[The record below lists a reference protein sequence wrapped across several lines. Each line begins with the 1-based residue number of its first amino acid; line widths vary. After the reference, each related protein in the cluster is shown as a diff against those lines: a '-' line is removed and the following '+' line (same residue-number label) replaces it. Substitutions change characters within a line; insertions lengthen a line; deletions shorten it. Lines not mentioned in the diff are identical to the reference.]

1 VPPQAVDHPFAGL
14 VIRSV
19 LVCYA
24 AWGSVVV
31 FDLVACESKR
41 PGNCEPQRAE
51 LRGAATAIPGTLL
64 AWLADSPMTGSG
76 RGTSGRTSSRTTPD
90 PRKQS

>member
-1 VPPQAVDHPFAGL
+1 MDVDHPFAGL

-31 FDLVACESKR
+31 VDLVACETKR
-41 PGNCEPQRAE
+41 PGTCEPQRSE

-64 AWLADSPMTGSG
+64 AWLADSPVSGS
-76 RGTSGRTSSRTTPD
+76 SSQSRRAARNARPTTD
-90 PRKQS
+90 EKS